1 VGWPCRELIVS
12 HLPCQIKSLPL
23 ATIGSVG
30 SFRVSLNVKQTANSE
45 PTHSKRFVLGVYFQT
60 CDSSDAVLNVFRE
73 KIPGF
78 DQSRS
83 TDSRFIKWLDPTV
96 NVLYKFSGF
105 LGGGISLGSLREFEA
120 NSFRI

>member
-1 VGWPCRELIVS
+1 MPS
-12 HLPCQIKSLPL
+12 S
-23 ATIGSVG
+23 T
-30 SFRVSLNVKQTANSE
+30 
-45 PTHSKRFVLGVYFQT
+45 YF
-60 CDSSDAVLNVFRE
+60 AK